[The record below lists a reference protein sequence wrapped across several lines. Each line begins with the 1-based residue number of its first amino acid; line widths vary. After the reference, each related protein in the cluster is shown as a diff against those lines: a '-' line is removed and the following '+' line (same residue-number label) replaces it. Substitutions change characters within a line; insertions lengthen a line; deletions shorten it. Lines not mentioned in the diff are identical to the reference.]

1 MGGEVILLVLIVVGI
16 IGKAPLIATS
26 SCLLLVLK
34 LINLTHY
41 FPLIERRGLEL
52 GLLFLMLSV
61 LVPFANG
68 EISFKE
74 IRLNIFSWPGLLAIL
89 GGCLATYMNGDGL
102 RMLQYQPEIMVG
114 LVIGSILGIVLFKGI
129 PVGPLMA
136 AGLTAVFLKIFRL
149 LIK

>member
-34 LINLTHY
+34 LVNLTHY

-68 EISFKE
+68 EISFEE
-74 IRLNIFSWPGLLAIL
+74 IRLNIFS
-89 GGCLATYMNGDGL
+89 
-102 RMLQYQPEIMVG
+102 
-114 LVIGSILGIVLFKGI
+114 
-129 PVGPLMA
+129 
-136 AGLTAVFLKIFRL
+136 
-149 LIK
+149 

>member
-34 LINLTHY
+34 LVNLTHY

>member
-1 MGGEVILLVLIVVGI
+1 LGGETVLLILIVIGI

-26 SCLLLVLK
+26 ACLLLVLK
-34 LINLTHY
+34 LTNLTHY

-61 LVPFANG
+61 LVPFASG
-68 EISFKE
+68 QITGKIIKDSIIS
-74 IRLNIFSWPGLLAIL
+74 LPGLLALI

-102 RMLQYQPEIMVG
+102 RMLKLQPELLVG
-114 LVIGSILGIVLFKGI
+114 LVLGSIVGIVFFKGI

-136 AGLTAVFLKIFRL
+136 AGLTAVFLKVFKAFL
-149 LIK
+149 

>member
-1 MGGEVILLVLIVVGI
+1 MGGEAILLVLIIVGI
-16 IGKAPLIATS
+16 IGRAPLIATS
-26 SCLLLVLK
+26 ACLLLVLK
-34 LINLTHY
+34 LTKLTHY

-68 EISFKE
+68 EISGKD
-74 IRLNIFSWPGLLAIL
+74 IKDSLFSLPGILALI

-102 RMLQYQPEIMVG
+102 RMLQLQPELMVG
-114 LVIGSILGIVLFKGI
+114 LVVGSILGIVFFKGI

-136 AGLTAVFLKIFRL
+136 AGLTAVFLKILRIF
-149 LIK
+149 IN

>member
-16 IGKAPLIATS
+16 IGKVPLIATS

>member
-1 MGGEVILLVLIVVGI
+1 MY
-16 IGKAPLIATS
+16 K
-26 SCLLLVLK
+26 
-34 LINLTHY
+34 
-41 FPLIERRGLEL
+41 RQ
-52 GLLFLMLSV
+52 
-61 LVPFANG
+61 
-68 EISFKE
+68 
-74 IRLNIFSWPGLLAIL
+74 L